1 MSEAGPRRR
10 TAAGAPPSAA
20 GTLRSVA
27 LVCLAVAAALLGAYA
42 AARSA
47 GLPLAAL
54 TRDPGSL
61 ARLPW
66 HAGALSQ
73 LTVLLWASATTTLLL
88 AARLAAGTGRRAALL
103 LGLLAL
109 VLALDDALQL
119 HEGAAGVLP
128 GSDLTVVAVYALVA
142 PAALLLVHRHSG
154 GEVVVPLL
162 AVACLAV
169 SAAVDVLELGG
180 AAAEDLPKT
189 FAAALLALSGGRL
202 LVREVRPAAAG
213 DAADPA

>member
-1 MSEAGPRRR
+1 MSEAWSGRR
-10 TAAGAPPSAA
+10 AARGAPSSAE
-20 GTLRSVA
+20 TLRSVA
-27 LVCLAVAAALLGAYA
+27 LVCLVVAIVLLAAYA

-47 GLPLAAL
+47 GLPLARL

-73 LTVLLWASATTTLLL
+73 LTVLLWASATTSLLL
-88 AARLAAGTGRRAALL
+88 AARLASGTRRRAALL
-103 LGLLAL
+103 LGLFAL

-142 PAALLLVHRHSG
+142 PAALLLVARSAG
-154 GEVVVPLL
+154 AEVVVPLL

-180 AAAEDLPKT
+180 AAAEDVPKT
-189 FAAALLALSGGRL
+189 FAAALLALSGWRL
-202 LVREVRPAAAG
+202 LLREARPAAAG
-213 DAADPA
+213 DAAARA